1 MSLERHQQLVHK
13 VKSILTTANISVDTT
28 TFEQALLDSLIDSV
42 LKYNLSTLPQQ
53 DNNEIFRQFVG
64 PKTPQF
70 HKQLFNTLINE
81 AKRQGITDLNQK
93 LGQRL
98 IHMKLS
104 INKEQKNDISLNK
117 MAKLNKKG
125 KLIELSLSN
134 SNWFDTYCRM
144 FNDKSH
150 NKFKF
155 DNIYEIVYKK
165 NMIFKD
171 IIIKLSQLLKN
182 YFDPIYY
189 ELYYYSKKRS
199 KWLKI
204 LNLEK
209 KINQNSFK
217 KGIFKMKFEI
227 LFYPDLYKIV
237 SS

>member
-1 MSLERHQQLVHK
+1 MSLKKTMLMDPLEEYLFERAFILALVDSLFDDFLLT
-13 VKSILTTANISVDTT
+13 VPQERRQFIGRQCPEYGQYILSILN
-28 TFEQALLDSLIDSV
+28 EQC
-42 LKYNLSTLPQQ
+42 Q
-53 DNNEIFRQFVG
+53 
-64 PKTPQF
+64 
-70 HKQLFNTLINE
+70 KQC
-81 AKRQGITDLNQK
+81 ITLNQK
-93 LGQRL
+93 GVKSLEKIVGL
-98 IHMKLS
+98 KLS
-104 INKEQKNDISLNK
+104 QFADAENDKSLNK
-117 MAKLNKKG
+117 MGKLNKKG

-134 SNWFDTYCRM
+134 SSSFDTYCRM
-144 FNDKSH
+144 FSDKSH

-165 NMIFKD
+165 NMKFKD